1 MNVLDKETTYFE
13 AHYEEYLTKA
23 EMNKAQFAN
32 AMGVAAQN
40 VNKLIKT
47 KNALTLSRV
56 AEILKVPLNEL
67 IFGKGPQGENQQIEG
82 CVFIDGEPNIV
93 RSQTDIEGLLER
105 IRTQSK

>member
-67 IFGKGPQGENQQIEG
+67 LFGKITEGESKQIEG
-82 CVFIDGEPNIV
+82 CIFVNGEPNIV
-93 RSQTDIEGLLER
+93 RSQIDIEGLLER
-105 IRTQSK
+105 IKTLS